1 LIFDRIV
8 GSEDNYRCYRQR
20 WDDAPGLPHIYPH
33 IYGQYSEEKKQ
44 DFFRFHEYV
53 EWRSRGKEDNL
64 TSHVNQNSDIPSAPR
79 RPPQHYFPRLIFS
92 SHNHAAST
100 QSHLH
105 LENGSQ
111 YEPHSQ
117 RRTCP
122 TGLYSAL
129 TVLRREMQ
137 SWTCCN
143 SGGFSARGPDH
154 KLGVDSQWVTTK
166 LDALKT
172 PWRRS
177 DIDRCRSKL
186 PDTKHSQTPR
196 SIASPSSSYA
206 SASRDPGEDS
216 PIHNAHRLP
225 YSGIAAK
232 REPPVDNATLGHVL
246 PLNQ

>member
-143 SGGFSARGPDH
+143 SGGFSAPD
-154 KLGVDSQWVTTK
+154 LG
-166 LDALKT
+166 
-172 PWRRS
+172 
-177 DIDRCRSKL
+177 
-186 PDTKHSQTPR
+186 
-196 SIASPSSSYA
+196 
-206 SASRDPGEDS
+206 S